1 MVTLNGG
8 RPINIHEV
16 PSAARV
22 PRRTFDI
29 LVLKLERNQSKKSH
43 HRQIKKDKIWSNI
56 SKISTTEIRYWGVPL
71 IGFIVS
77 SFFFLSNHSLEHFAT
92 WVIVLR
98 ISNQREKE
106 KKKFKREKDSRVYEN
121 FKKTGINI
129 LNRINYDPYLFTVV
143 WKNYNI

>member
-77 SFFFLSNHSLEHFAT
+77 SFFFFFPKPFPGTLRDGSHCPSNFESKSLNEKRILACMR
-92 WVIVLR
+92 ILR
-98 ISNQREKE
+98 RQ
-106 KKKFKREKDSRVYEN
+106 
-121 FKKTGINI
+121 G
-129 LNRINYDPYLFTVV
+129 
-143 WKNYNI
+143 